1 MAVASRFASL
11 TASDIDDLVES
22 KDSVSTKKATRAAVD
37 LFRKYLVNKNMQE
50 DFLSSSNEELNDIL
64 EKFYVEV
71 RKIDGTDY
79 SKSSLVAFRFAP
91 CRYNTESES
100 ARGGRDIHGPSFYS
114 VYFKKKWRSHHSIL

>member
-1 MAVASRFASL
+1 MCLVLLVSVFQTSVSLEMAVTSRFASL

-22 KDSVSTKKATRAAVD
+22 KNSVNTKKATTAAVD

-71 RKIDGTDY
+71 RKID
-79 SKSSLVAFRFAP
+79 
-91 CRYNTESES
+91 
-100 ARGGRDIHGPSFYS
+100 
-114 VYFKKKWRSHHSIL
+114 